1 MAHRRSDVVAKALE
15 VLDDHGLADL
25 SMRRLAA
32 ELDVRP
38 SALYWHFANKQELLA
53 AVSDEI
59 LARGLDRR
67 EHSASDWNERIAATC
82 RELRDAMLAFPDG
95 AELVATIHAFG
106 LGTVSLDDRLGQ
118 ALSGADLGD
127 DLRHIAA
134 STLLHFVFGHVADE
148 QTHLQADSAG
158 ALVGRSDVDTARF
171 EAGLAL
177 IIAGIA
183 QKVAERAPS

>member
-15 VLDDHGLADL
+15 VLDNHGLADL

-106 LGTVSLDDRLGQ
+106 MGAVSLDDRLGQ
-118 ALSGADLGD
+118 ALSGADLDD
-127 DLRHIAA
+127 DLRQIAA

-148 QTHLQADSAG
+148 QTHLQADSSG
-158 ALVGRSDVDTARF
+158 ALVGRSDIGAARF

-183 QKVAERAPS
+183 QEVAERAPS